1 MSHKEKKL
9 MAKKAVPPRKAK
21 PGEKYG
27 DMTEFQGKTKP
38 VKKAAKKAPAK
49 KGGK

>member
-1 MSHKEKKL
+1 
-9 MAKKAVPPRKAK
+9 MAKKAASPRKAK

-27 DMTEFQGKTKP
+27 DMTEFKDKKP
-38 VKKAAKKAPAK
+38 AKKAAPKK